1 MTLAERDQTM
11 TEDAWRMYFADMG
24 GLPASIVFND
34 GISARINDLPLVHA
48 MKIRLPLKMPRG
60 DGLTTSEES
69 AAINALDEQF
79 DEIIMRH
86 GGEYLGRVTNNGAR
100 WVLALIAP
108 APRELE
114 TALQAVAAEAGYAPE
129 IHVEQDPGKAVYW
142 QDLYPSED
150 DRQVMVDMEVQRA
163 LIERGD
169 RPEKIREIEH
179 WSYFQEETAARA
191 FAGWASDAG
200 YADVSAEPPAEGGPP
215 LWCVR
220 MKHHGTLQ
228 LNDISG
234 HSLAI
239 SRNAREGGGQY
250 DGWESP
256 LTL

>member
-1 MTLAERDQTM
+1 M

-34 GISARINDLPLVHA
+34 GIAQRINELPLVHA
-48 MKIRLPLKMPRG
+48 MKIRVPLKAARG

-69 AAINALDEQF
+69 GAVNALDEQF
-79 DEIIMRH
+79 DQIITGH

-100 WVLALIAP
+100 WVLALIP
-108 APRELE
+108 PEPRALE
-114 TALQAVAAEAGYAPE
+114 AALQAAAAEAGYAPE

-150 DRQVMVDMEVQRA
+150 DRQVMVDMEVQLA

-169 RPEKIREIEH
+169 QIEKVREIDH
-179 WSYFQEETAARA
+179 WTYFQEETPARA
-191 FAGWASDAG
+191 FAVWASEGG
-200 YADVSAEPPAEGGPP
+200 YGGVSVEPPTAGGPP
-215 LWCVR
+215 LWCVK
-220 MKHHGTLQ
+220 MKHQGTLQ
-228 LNDISG
+228 LNDVSG
-234 HSLAI
+234 HSLKI
-239 SRNAREGGGQY
+239 SRHARDNGGQY